1 MGKSF
6 KIGAFPRVKAYNM
19 SSEPHFD
26 DPDRPMRL
34 VGQVYR
40 TFAALVDTPL
50 RQLGFAIGQMPVL
63 LTLKRDGAL
72 SQAELASIAQVERS
86 SMAQLLN
93 RMERDNLI
101 DRVPDPADR
110 RSRLISLTA
119 RASKQMPDGKLV
131 MDGACETA
139 LKGLTNEER
148 TQLLGFLVRIDA
160 NLERARAESCGV

>member
-1 MGKSF
+1 
-6 KIGAFPRVKAYNM
+6 M

-50 RQLGFAIGQMPVL
+50 RQLGFAISQMPVL

-131 MDGACETA
+131 MDEACETA
-139 LKGLTNEER
+139 LTGLTNKER

-160 NLERARAESCGV
+160 NLERARAESCSDSAYQPSPIRVAS